1 MITLAGFIVDQEF
14 VFRQGIHG
22 NNHCAAVDTS
32 DHKNMEENLLRFK
45 NIGTLALAPAVGI
58 ILSATAGAAEMAKY
72 EVVDESSI
80 PKSLTG
86 KPGDP
91 AKGRKL
97 AINRKKG
104 NCLACHVM
112 PIPEQQFHGNLGP
125 SLVGVAERYDEGELR
140 LRVVDA
146 KVVNP
151 DTTMPAFYRSTGLH
165 RVLKNFQG
173 KTILAAQDVEDIVAY
188 LKTLK

>member
-1 MITLAGFIVDQEF
+1 
-14 VFRQGIHG
+14 
-22 NNHCAAVDTS
+22 
-32 DHKNMEENLLRFK
+32 
-45 NIGTLALAPAVGI
+45 
-58 ILSATAGAAEMAKY
+58 MAKY
-72 EVVDESSI
+72 EIVDDTSI

-91 AKGRKL
+91 AMGRKL

-112 PIPEQQFHGNLGP
+112 PISEQQFHGNLGP
-125 SLVGVAERYDEGELR
+125 SLVGVGERYDEGELR

-151 DTTMPAFYRSTGLH
+151 DTTMPAFYRSSGLH
-165 RVLKNFQG
+165 RVLKKFQG